1 MQNLTLGGGPP
12 GADWTTSLQLLG
24 GVWVTRG
31 GHAATIL
38 SVVASAA
45 QIVWQQSRGKP
56 IPPLQWLNLG
66 LALGIGFWGMFVS
79 AIPAGSLLVA
89 AIFRGSARLHK
100 DLRNLT
106 SRAALKATA
115 FLPTSRQAFGEPE
128 P

>member
-1 MQNLTLGGGPP
+1 MEHLTLVGGPP

-38 SVVASAA
+38 SVAASAA
-45 QIVWQQSRGKP
+45 QIGWQQSRGKP

-66 LALGIGFWGMFVS
+66 LAFSIGFWGMFVS
-79 AIPAGSLLVA
+79 AIPADFRLVV

-100 DLRNLT
+100 DLRNLA
-106 SRAALKATA
+106 SGAALKATA
-115 FLPTSRQAFGEPE
+115 FLPKSHQAFGEPE